1 MQINKQLRLAIFVI
15 ATASMMVVTLLSFG
29 MYYHF
34 SSQDLEAN
42 TKNSLN
48 RSASIVEEKINDID
62 ILTEKVQFFSKSSYD
77 LMTDLRK
84 YANNEEA
91 YTPENLF
98 YSSEEIEGIFRT
110 VIYRMDYINFM
121 AIILP
126 NGEIISYSN
135 TQKDFSYGY
144 DPLASDWYRE
154 TLEAKGNLNIS
165 VAEKDQAIINAGAD
179 PTLFFSRTIYDF
191 YSKELLGTLVVNC
204 EPEFFDFISQNFPD
218 KVIGFQLKETKN
230 NTVLYTAASDEL
242 IADTSQ
248 LETTINLNRQPILLA
263 VTIDNSEYAELFTT
277 LLRNLCII
285 LALLVIAIYL
295 TSTRFSNLFT
305 TPIVSLSSLM
315 RKKQTTNYHFRAN
328 EYENRS
334 DEIGIL
340 YQEYRNM
347 LETLDA
353 FLIDKLNSEQS
364 LLKSELN
371 VYKNQ
376 IDSHFL
382 YNTLESINSL
392 AEIEE
397 IEEISVMTLSLSN
410 MFRYASNGFINEATV
425 AEELQNV
432 EDFLHIQEIRYQH
445 AIDFRC
451 DITREQILAA
461 TVPKI
466 ILQPLVENAI
476 YHGLNR
482 GGIDGKIR
490 VSAAIVEDDLYLCVS
505 DYGIGLSEQK
515 LYKLRSEL
523 HQASTLVREKTAHI
537 GLINIEARIKNFSG
551 SYYGITI
558 FSQKEK
564 GTTVVIHLPFKEAG
578 N

>member
-15 ATASMMVVTLLSFG
+15 ATASLMVVTLLSFG

-48 RSASIVEEKINDID
+48 RSASIIEDKINDID

-84 YANNEEA
+84 YSDEKA

-144 DPLASDWYRE
+144 DPLASDWYGE

-165 VAEKDQAIINAGAD
+165 VAEEDRAIINAGAD

-204 EPEFFDFISQNFPD
+204 EPEFFDFISKNFPD
-218 KVIGFQLKETKN
+218 KVIGFQLKETTN

-242 IADTSQ
+242 ISDTSK
-248 LETTINLNRQPILLA
+248 LETTINLNRQPILLE

-277 LLRNLCII
+277 LLRNLFII

-305 TPIVSLSSLM
+305 TPIVRLSSLM
-315 RKKQTTNYHFRAN
+315 RKKQTTNYHFQAN

-353 FLIDKLNSEQS
+353 FLTDKLNSEQS

-445 AIDFRC
+445 AIDYRNN
-451 DITREQILAA
+451 ITSEQMLAA

-476 YHGLNR
+476 YHGMNK
-482 GGIDGKIR
+482 GGFDGEIR
-490 VSAAIVEDDLYLCVS
+490 VSAAIVEDDLYLYVS
-505 DYGIGLSEQK
+505 DNGIGMSENT
-515 LYKLRSEL
+515 LYKLHAEL

-551 SYYGITI
+551 SDYGITI
-558 FSQKEK
+558 FSQKEN
-564 GTTVVIHLPFKEAG
+564 GTTVVIHLPIQEAV

>member
-15 ATASMMVVTLLSFG
+15 ATASLMVVTLLSFG
-29 MYYHF
+29 MYYQF

-84 YANNEEA
+84 YADGES

-126 NGEIISYSN
+126 NGELISYSN
-135 TQKDFSYGY
+135 TQKDFAYGY
-144 DPLASDWYRE
+144 DPLASEWYQE

-165 VAEKDQAIINAGAD
+165 VAEEDRAIINAGAD

-204 EPEFFDFISQNFPD
+204 EPEFFDFISKNFPD
-218 KVIGFQLKETKN
+218 KVVGFQLKETKN
-230 NTVLYTAASDEL
+230 HTVLYTAASDEL
-242 IADTSQ
+242 ITDTSK

-263 VTIDNSEYAELFTT
+263 VTIDNSEYAELFQT
-277 LLRNLCII
+277 LLRNLFII

-295 TSTRFSNLFT
+295 TSTRFSDLFT
-305 TPIVSLSSLM
+305 TPIVRLSNLM
-315 RKKQTTNYHFRAN
+315 RKKQTTNYHFQAN

-353 FLIDKLNSEQS
+353 FLTDKLNSEQS

-445 AIDFRC
+445 AIDYRC
-451 DITREQILAA
+451 DITSEQILDA

-476 YHGLNR
+476 YHGMNK
-482 GGIDGKIR
+482 GGFDGKIR
-490 VSAAIVEDDLYLCVS
+490 VSAAIVEEDLYLYVS
-505 DYGIGLSEQK
+505 DNGIGMNERT
-515 LYKLRSEL
+515 LYNLRAEL

-551 SYYGITI
+551 SDYGITI
-558 FSQKEK
+558 FGQKEK
-564 GTTVVIHLPFKEAG
+564 GTTVVIHLPIQEAV